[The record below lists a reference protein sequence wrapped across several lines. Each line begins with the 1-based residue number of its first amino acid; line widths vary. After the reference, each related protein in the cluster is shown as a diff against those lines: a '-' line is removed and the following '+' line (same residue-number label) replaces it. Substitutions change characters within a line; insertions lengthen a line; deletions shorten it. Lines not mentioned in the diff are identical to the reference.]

1 MTEVGE
7 AHPSAP
13 IEPNAADETRRKRK
27 RLWTI
32 IGSIVMFIIGVASAL
47 LVLLYVAPPVPS
59 DAELITRILQ
69 MGRLSALPEG
79 ASEVETG
86 GDSTM
91 FQMTLLLR
99 FDAPP
104 NEIETFL
111 AKSAGLQ
118 GVATEV
124 LNPRHMYL
132 PFPPNRV
139 GDPAHRHYLP
149 DPRHTWWDPLVQTS
163 GRYFETGPDGDG
175 VITQVIV
182 DDEANT
188 VFVRIER

>member
-7 AHPSAP
+7 AHPGVSV
-13 IEPNAADETRRKRK
+13 EPNADQARRKRK

-32 IGSIVMFIIGVASAL
+32 VGATVMFVIGVASAL
-47 LVLLYVAPPVPS
+47 VVLVYVAPPVPS

-69 MGRLSALPEG
+69 MGRLSALPEN
-79 ASEVETG
+79 ASNVETG
-86 GDSTM
+86 GDATM

-104 NEIETFL
+104 DEIDTFL

-118 GVATEV
+118 GIATEV
-124 LNPRHMYL
+124 LNPRHMFQ
-132 PFPPNRV
+132 PFPADRV

-149 DPRHTWWDPLVQTS
+149 DPRHTWWDPLVQTQ
-163 GRYFETGPDGDG
+163 GRYFETEPDADG
-175 VITQVIV
+175 VATQVIV